1 MRSFDLVDFAT
12 TQGRFTLNAGD
23 ARTSVNAAD
32 FDYIGTGLVGP
43 ECVLAEATG
52 EIWTT
57 YAPGGLSRIQA
68 DGTTDHVLMDFT
80 DYPEHADT
88 PLQPNGFCRDADGSF
103 LVADMLGRRVLR
115 MRSDGRITNVL
126 SASADGDLG
135 QVNYIHRDRRN
146 RIWIVVQSS
155 LASPDE
161 ALNPHSKDGS
171 ILYWDGIHPPRTMVS
186 GLMHPN
192 QIAVSTDGREMYV
205 PQTTARNILRF
216 SISAS
221 GQLTNGTVF
230 GPGDHGA
237 LVDGVALDADGWLWG
252 THPGADRV
260 FCIAPDGTMHTV
272 FEDGSCRDSAK
283 ALYDAFMGGYLDAS
297 HVESAGGTVAPL
309 TTSVAF
315 AGPDLDR
322 VLVGSL
328 GGERVA
334 YFRSP
339 VAGQMPAHWRDT
351 RPDDITKT
359 VAEK

>member
-1 MRSFDLVDFAT
+1 MRSFNVGNFAN
-12 TQGRFTLNAGD
+12 TQGRFTLNAGV
-23 ARTSVNAAD
+23 ARISVDAAD

-57 YAPGGLSRIQA
+57 YAAGGLSRIQT
-68 DGTTDHVLMDFT
+68 DGTTNHVLMDFT
-80 DYPEHADT
+80 DWPEHAET

-115 MRSDGRITNVL
+115 MRRDGRITNVL
-126 SASADGDLG
+126 SASNEGELG
-135 QVNYIHRDRRN
+135 QVNYVHRDHLN

-161 ALNPHSKDGS
+161 ALNPHTKDGS
-171 ILYWDGIHPPRTMVS
+171 ILCWDGIHPPRTMIS

-205 PQTTARNILRF
+205 PQTTARNVLRF

-260 FCIAPDGTMHTV
+260 FRISPDGDMHTV
-272 FEDGSCRDSAK
+272 FEDSSCRDSGK
-283 ALYDAFMGGYLDAS
+283 ALYDAFMEDRLDES
-297 HVESAGGTVAPL
+297 HINAAGGTIAPL
-309 TTSVAF
+309 TTSIAF

-334 YFRSP
+334 YFHSP
-339 VAGQMPAHWRDT
+339 VAGQMPVHWRDSQPAGAT
-351 RPDDITKT
+351 NNEAD
-359 VAEK
+359 V